1 MFTCR
6 QEARSKE
13 LLTGH
18 WRAVK
23 GNATHPGPGASSP
36 PCPLLFPAGA
46 AAQEESPGAR
56 GAGPASC
63 APNPPRPLPPPP
75 GATGSDR
82 QAHLLPP
89 APSPPQAVFWRSC
102 DRDGFTR
109 RGRTWR
115 EAPSLSAALA
125 TGAAEAARRPRWRP
139 DRGSHFPSATARA
152 QVRRAEPR
160 RRGRGEPVDTPPRG
174 VQAAPREEAAEPRLV
189 RAEPS
194 RAGAPSG
201 PAPRDAAGPGLGAS
215 PGHQRGPTH
224 AAGRACELRPAA
236 WQPQVRRQAPG
247 HSGSPPPARPFLSPA
262 LAGAPHFSE
271 RRPAPTLSGLF
282 GAGICVLSVLF
293 PSSLSHTSHPDFP
306 TFLFPASCAIPR
318 RSCLTLFCPRL
329 LSP

>member
-89 APSPPQAVFWRSC
+89 AHSPAQAVFWRSC

-194 RAGAPSG
+194 RAEPAPP
-201 PAPRDAAGPGLGAS
+201 PAPRPGTPPAQAWAPAPGTSAGPRTQQAGHAS
-215 PGHQRGPTH
+215 CAPRHGS
-224 AAGRACELRPAA
+224 LRC
-236 WQPQVRRQAPG
+236 VG
-247 HSGSPPPARPFLSPA
+247 
-262 LAGAPHFSE
+262 
-271 RRPAPTLSGLF
+271 RRPATL
-282 GAGICVLSVLF
+282 GAPRRRA
-293 PSSLSHTSHPDFP
+293 PSSLPRSPAPRTSRSAVPLPLCPASSVRESVFFLFFSPVLCRILRTP
-306 TFLFPASCAIPR
+306 TFPLSSSQPAARFPAGPA
-318 RSCLTLFCPRL
+318 
-329 LSP
+329 